1 MLHRMRQQKGLVF
14 IIIILVLSG
23 FHYNSIELIS
33 IPSVKDYE
41 AQQEDHSKILAVT
54 SETDFNCLPAGEAVI
69 RSVEGNIRLFM
80 NFRSRQNRFG
90 IGTSALLFAI
100 VFAMV
105 LFPYLIYSVA
115 IDLYGRCM
123 IPLWKII
130 AYIHLLDGKKG
141 DANIQI

>member
-1 MLHRMRQQKGLVF
+1 MLQRIRQRKMLVF
-14 IIIILVLSG
+14 IIIILVLSC
-23 FHYNSIELIS
+23 FHYNSMELIS
-33 IPSVKDYE
+33 IPSIKDYE
-41 AQQEDHSKILAVT
+41 VQQADHSRILAVT
-54 SETDFNCLPAGEAVI
+54 SETDFNCLPAREAVI

-90 IGTSALLFAI
+90 IRTSVLLFAI
-100 VFAMV
+100 AFAMV

-123 IPLWKII
+123 IPLWKVI

-141 DANIQI
+141 DANIRI